1 MQPARPYLV
10 AGLLWTAWLAAAA
23 AGFAVWER
31 YDATPGAA
39 GPAADAAPT
48 GRWEL
53 VLFAHPHCPCTRAA
67 LAELAELAHDG
78 PGLAV
83 RVVYVRPPGA
93 PDGWERTGTWD
104 DAAAV
109 PGIAVTVE
117 AGEAARAGAKT
128 SGYAVLYDPHGRVA
142 FRGGVTRARGRAGDS
157 PGRRAVLDILAG
169 REPEARE
176 APAFGCPLFGPDDCA
191 PIGKETTCPR

>member
-1 MQPARPYLV
+1 MPARPHLV
-10 AGLLWTAWLAAAA
+10 AALLGAAWLALAA
-23 AGFAVWER
+23 AGFAAWER

-67 LAELAELAHDG
+67 LAELAELAHDA

-93 PDGWERTGTWD
+93 PDGWERTGTWG
-104 DAAAV
+104 DAAAL
-109 PGIAVTVE
+109 PGITVTADAGDE
-117 AGEAARAGAKT
+117 ASRAGAKT
-128 SGYAVLYDPHGRVA
+128 SGHAVLYDPHGRVA

-157 PGRRAVLDILAG
+157 PGRRAVLALVAG
-169 REPEARE
+169 REPETRE
-176 APAFGCPLFGPDDCA
+176 APAFGCPLLGPDDRA
-191 PIGKETTCPR
+191 PKCEETTCPR